1 MPGLRGLGL
10 VGAVVVATTT
20 ALASPASADTGVTPG
35 IKLEHVNGSCTAGFA
50 AQGGDGSY
58 YLMTSGHC
66 DAHDGSEW
74 TYGKNVPL
82 GKITAS
88 EHEGDAGDAAII
100 RLDVAAI
107 DALSPVPIRLHDGPP
122 RALNFGLVVVST
134 IVSRC

>member
-10 VGAVVVATTT
+10 VGAVVMGAAT
-20 ALASPASADTGVTPG
+20 ALASPALADPGVTPG
-35 IKLEHVNGSCTAGFA
+35 IKLDHENSSCTAGFA

-66 DAHDGSEW
+66 DAHDGSVW

-88 EHEGDAGDAAII
+88 EHEGDAGTPRSSAWTGRSVRQEAISAAGIW
-100 RLDVAAI
+100 
-107 DALSPVPIRLHDGPP
+107 SGM
-122 RALNFGLVVVST
+122 
-134 IVSRC
+134 C